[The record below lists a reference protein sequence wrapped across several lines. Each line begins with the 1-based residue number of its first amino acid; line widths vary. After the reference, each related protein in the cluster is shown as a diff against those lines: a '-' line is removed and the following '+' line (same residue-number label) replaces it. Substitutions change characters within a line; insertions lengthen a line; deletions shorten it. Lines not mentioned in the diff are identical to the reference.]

1 MASTINADTSNG
13 VIITPDTSGEIE
25 LQANGVTKAKV
36 TANGLQDANGNSL
49 RGGMYRNLIIN
60 GDMRIDQRNAGSS
73 VTLPSNTNYYT
84 IDRFAFTINQASKM
98 SAQQVTDAPTGFVN
112 SLKVTTTSAYTVTA
126 SDYFSV
132 RQDIEGQNISHLD
145 WGSSNAKTVTLSFY
159 VKSSLTGTFG
169 GSLKNSAGTK
179 AYPYTYTI
187 DSANT
192 WERKTITI
200 EGETTGTWL
209 TTNGRGIMV
218 YFGLGVGSTFSG
230 TSGSWASSNYLS
242 ATGATSVVGTAGATW
257 QITGVQLEVGE
268 GASDFEFLPY
278 DVQLAR
284 CERYFQIFK
293 GSDPVSNNY
302 TRMGWA
308 YINTSGSNAL
318 CYIPNKVSM
327 RTPPSITASGSFTFY
342 NGSFYSIT
350 TGNITLDGATT
361 KDITG
366 LNITGSG
373 FPSAS
378 TFVDFII
385 NNSSTT
391 TFSISAEL

>member
-1 MASTINADTSNG
+1 MSTLKVNNIQN
-13 VIITPDTSGEIE
+13 
-25 LQANGVTKAKV
+25 ANGTSAIAIDSSGVATFSKTLV
-36 TANGLQDANGNSL
+36 PSSSM
-49 RGGMYRNLIIN
+49 MYRNLIIN
-60 GDMRIDQRNAGSS
+60 GDMRIDQRNAGAS
-73 VTLPSNTNYYT
+73 VTLPSNNSYYT

-169 GSLKNSAGTK
+169 GSIKNSASDK

-242 ATGATSVVGTAGATW
+242 ATGATSVVGTSGATW
-257 QITGVQLEVGE
+257 YVTGVQLEIGDAATPFE
-268 GASDFEFLPY
+268 HRPYDAELTRCQRYYYKMSGASNYLRFATGFVGAGSTTTAYCYFHPPVTMRDKPTSIDWSASIGLWGGGAISAISA
-278 DVQLAR
+278 LAI
-284 CERYFQIFK
+284 ET
-293 GSDPVSNNY
+293 GAAS
-302 TRMGWA
+302 T
-308 YINTSGSNAL
+308 TSVNLQVTS
-318 CYIPNKVSM
+318 
-327 RTPPSITASGSFTFY
+327 
-342 NGSFYSIT
+342 
-350 TGNITLDGATT
+350 
-361 KDITG
+361 TG
-366 LNITGSG
+366 LTQYT
-373 FPSAS
+373 PM
-378 TFVDFII
+378 FVMG
-385 NNSSTT
+385 NNSSTA
-391 TFSISAEL
+391 SIAVSAEL

>member
-1 MASTINADTSNG
+1 MSTLKVNNIQN
-13 VIITPDTSGEIE
+13 
-25 LQANGVTKAKV
+25 ANGTSAIAIDSSGVATFSKTLV
-36 TANGLQDANGNSL
+36 PSSSM
-49 RGGMYRNLIIN
+49 MYRNLIIN
-60 GDMRIDQRNAGSS
+60 GDMRIDQRNAGAS
-73 VTLPSNTNYYT
+73 VTLPSNNSYYT

-169 GSLKNSAGTK
+169 GSIKNSASDK

-242 ATGATSVVGTAGATW
+242 ATGATSVVGTSGATW
-257 QITGVQLEVGE
+257 YVTGVQLEIGD
-268 GASDFEFLPY
+268 AATPFEHRPY
-278 DVQLAR
+278 DAELAR
-284 CERYFQIFK
+284 CQRYYYKMSGASNYLRFATGFVGA
-293 GSDPVSNNY
+293 GSTTTAYCYFHPPV
-302 TRMGWA
+302 TMRDKP
-308 YINTSGSNAL
+308 TSIDWSASIGLWNGGAISAISAL
-318 CYIPNKVSM
+318 AIE
-327 RTPPSITASGSFTFY
+327 ASAAS
-342 NGSFYSIT
+342 T
-350 TGNITLDGATT
+350 TSVNLLVTS
-361 KDITG
+361 TG
-366 LNITGSG
+366 LTQYT
-373 FPSAS
+373 PM
-378 TFVDFII
+378 FVMG
-385 NNSSTT
+385 NNSSTA
-391 TFSISAEL
+391 SIAVSAEL